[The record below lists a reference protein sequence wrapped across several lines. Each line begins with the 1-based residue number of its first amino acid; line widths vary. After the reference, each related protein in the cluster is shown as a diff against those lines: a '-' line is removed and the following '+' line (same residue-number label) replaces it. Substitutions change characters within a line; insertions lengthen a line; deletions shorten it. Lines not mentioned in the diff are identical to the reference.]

1 VKQYLRSDEGKVMIR
16 SLAEQKL
23 LLCNAPTTHDQGK
36 KYHTESDGKNKRYNK
51 IEKCGNIFFALNN
64 SRLKNTIKYK
74 KELRDM
80 EFFLKKEFLNMEIK
94 EKVEKV
100 KIINGKIE
108 TVMKNWMGLSLET
121 IFVKWM
127 QITQNNKW
135 QLKKYSHERCKEE
148 RLKYDNDMFVYE
160 LAQKKVRCWEKKWDE
175 FNDIPYW
182 INAAGEINRT
192 VPLVESYLPPNWK
205 YPILSTHILDE
216 NSRINIKTN
225 GPFEAGTNYGKQSHS
240 KEGRQDKAQNFH
252 KEVHLVNDESLPDT
266 IKSLNTQSAG
276 TEAISAALRV
286 LERKRAF
293 LK

>member
-1 VKQYLRSDEGKVMIR
+1 M
-16 SLAEQKL
+16 
-23 LLCNAPTTHDQGK
+23 
-36 KYHTESDGKNKRYNK
+36 HT
-51 IEKCGNIFFALNN
+51 L
-64 SRLKNTIKYK
+64 
-74 KELRDM
+74 
-80 EFFLKKEFLNMEIK
+80 
-94 EKVEKV
+94 
-100 KIINGKIE
+100 
-108 TVMKNWMGLSLET
+108 
-121 IFVKWM
+121 
-127 QITQNNKW
+127 Q
-135 QLKKYSHERCKEE
+135 
-148 RLKYDNDMFVYE
+148 
-160 LAQKKVRCWEKKWDE
+160 VRCWEKKWDE